1 MESNNTSSNSNA
13 TLLGGYN
20 FGFYENSTQLTG
32 NHFKDPVLVSAI
44 VVNGICVFS
53 FAALAIVSCWM
64 KSKRTQGRKVFA
76 VLYGL
81 VVAMFLA
88 YARTMAD
95 EIVHELGL
103 DMITAYL
110 ALPIVKQ
117 VLANGTDATLIYV
130 VYCVIKNRFRC
141 IRPKK
146 DRYVQAQHIHMGIFV
161 LMLLFAVADAG
172 LYSYTQVYT
181 VSNDAEDSKAI
192 NISNWYRN
200 IHLSYITIYCA
211 VILEMFTC
219 AVFIFQ
225 QSSPNQIRIS
235 KFLIFIV
242 TPFLV
247 IRSISNLALTLIYVY
262 LAHYE
267 QKSTGVIIAVLL
279 GLTSVAVYTG
289 LVIIGLE
296 NEKDWDDGINSAAMT
311 EPMTRPIFDVT
322 GRLTPCSLS

>member
-1 MESNNTSSNSNA
+1 
-13 TLLGGYN
+13 
-20 FGFYENSTQLTG
+20 
-32 NHFKDPVLVSAI
+32 
-44 VVNGICVFS
+44 
-53 FAALAIVSCWM
+53 
-64 KSKRTQGRKVFA
+64 
-76 VLYGL
+76 
-81 VVAMFLA
+81 
-88 YARTMAD
+88 MAD

-103 DMITAYL
+103 DRITAYL

-161 LMLLFAVADAG
+161 LVLLFAVADAG

-225 QSSPNQIRIS
+225 QSSPNQ
-235 KFLIFIV
+235 
-242 TPFLV
+242 
-247 IRSISNLALTLIYVY
+247 
-262 LAHYE
+262 
-267 QKSTGVIIAVLL
+267 
-279 GLTSVAVYTG
+279 
-289 LVIIGLE
+289 
-296 NEKDWDDGINSAAMT
+296 
-311 EPMTRPIFDVT
+311 TRV
-322 GRLTPCSLS
+322 S